1 MSYSDNDFYPILY
14 LQHVEKIRKDIRL
27 INYSLLGV
35 DKHIFRATKEQ
46 FESPA
51 IKLPIDTNY
60 YQKTTNDVIYIK
72 DSVKLIT
79 LDELKSMMMNN
90 LADEFERISI
100 NANGI
105 QIKRFDQESNTV
117 DFLTIS
123 FNNAKYILKNQ
134 WVLFEII
141 ENLDG
146 RAICFPEKLDDP
158 LMTDLNNYLS
168 QKNSLW
174 VLH

>member
-1 MSYSDNDFYPILY
+1 
-14 LQHVEKIRKDIRL
+14 
-27 INYSLLGV
+27 
-35 DKHIFRATKEQ
+35 
-46 FESPA
+46 
-51 IKLPIDTNY
+51 
-60 YQKTTNDVIYIK
+60 
-72 DSVKLIT
+72 
-79 LDELKSMMMNN
+79 MNN

-141 ENLDG
+141 ENIDG
-146 RAICFPEKLDDP
+146 RAIFFPEKLDDP